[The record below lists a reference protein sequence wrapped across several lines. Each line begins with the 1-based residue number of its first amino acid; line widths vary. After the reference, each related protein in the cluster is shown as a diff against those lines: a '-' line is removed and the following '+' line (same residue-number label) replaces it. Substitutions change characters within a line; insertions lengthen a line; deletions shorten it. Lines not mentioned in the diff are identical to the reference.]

1 MSYRWPNKDPQDTL
15 DYTIDWSRFLNT
27 GVTITGASWFV
38 EGADKVKQTI
48 TGGQTKAGISVSAL
62 INTTTTTGLV
72 LMQGSANVD
81 YKFYCQVTLSNGN
94 IVERSVRLS
103 VKEN

>member
-15 DYTIDWSRFLNT
+15 DYTIDWSRFLPS
-27 GVTITGASWFV
+27 GVTLSAAQWYV
-38 EGADKVKQTI
+38 EGADKVKQSISAGATV
-48 TGGQTKAGISVSAL
+48 AGITLVAVSAS
-62 INTTTTTGLV
+62 TTTTTIV
-72 LMQGSANVD
+72 LMNGTNNVD
-81 YKFYCQVTLSNGN
+81 YKFTCHATFSNGN